1 MKIDLSRFR
10 QAFFQEAID
19 HLNHM
24 EAALLLLTTTPSDNE
39 ALNSIFR
46 AAHSIKG
53 ASGTFGLD
61 DITRFTHR
69 LEELLDAMRQG
80 RLQPDPT
87 RVQLLLQACDV
98 LRGLLATADAGSS
111 PPAGM
116 EPMLVKLT
124 AAQRAG
130 EFVPEAEHKLRKRDC
145 WGDPFG
151 RKTYAIHFQPSP
163 SIFQEGMDPLLV
175 LRELSELGAIEEIT
189 ADLSQLPAL
198 GDLKFDI
205 SYLSWDLRFTTEKQR
220 PEIQDVFA
228 FVEDGAQ
235 IKIDLVAGSGEV
247 ATGETAAKDIGT
259 ANRRGAEAQR
269 HDSAS
274 IRVATE
280 KVDELINLVGEL
292 VIAQSMTV
300 EIANHF
306 VLERLPE
313 LQAALIEVGRNT
325 RELQERVMAV
335 RMLPVGSIF
344 ARLPRI
350 VYDIAGASG
359 KSIAINW
366 TGEET
371 ELDKS
376 VLEGMMDP
384 LTHLVRNAADHGIET
399 CEQRRAAGKPE
410 PGTIHLHA
418 RHQGGNFLIE
428 ISDDGQGLKLARIRE
443 KAIER
448 GLMSASDEVTPEQI
462 QAFIFHPGFS
472 TAEQVSEVSGRGV
485 GMDVVRRNVEALGGT
500 VTLRSAEGK
509 GTTIGIKL
517 PLTLAVLEG
526 QVVRVGDQTYVLPLV
541 SIVESIK
548 PSREQ
553 VRAVAGQGEVVMLRQ
568 EPLPLLRLH
577 RIFGVPT
584 EVTEPSRGLVAVVEH
599 ESRRMA
605 LLVDELLNQQQVVIK
620 SLQSNF
626 HKVDGAMGA
635 TILGDGRVS
644 LILDVAGLVELSRQ
658 AGGTALAGSE
668 NPAFFAAAEPPSP
681 GGLGHAGIRIY

>member
-10 QAFFQEAID
+10 QAFFQEAAD
-19 HLNHM
+19 HVNQM
-24 EAALLLLTTTPSDNE
+24 EAALLLLTSAAGDGD
-39 ALNSIFR
+39 ALNAIFR

-61 DITRFTHR
+61 DVTRFTHR

-80 RLQPDPT
+80 RLQTDSA

-98 LRGLLATADAGSS
+98 LRGLLATADAGAP
-111 PPAGM
+111 PPAEAEEMM
-116 EPMLVKLT
+116 EKLT
-124 AAQRAG
+124 VAQRTG
-130 EFVPEAEHKLRKRDC
+130 EFVPDAEHKLRKRDRY
-145 WGDPFG
+145 GDPVGCKIF
-151 RKTYAIHFQPSP
+151 AIQFQPSP
-163 SIFQEGMDPLLV
+163 GIFQEGMDPLLV
-175 LRELSELGAIEEIT
+175 LRELSELGTIEEVKP
-189 ADLSQLPAL
+189 DLSRLPAL
-198 GDLKFDI
+198 GDLQFDI
-205 SYLSWDLRFTTEKQR
+205 SYLSWDIRFATKKERTEV
-220 PEIQDVFA
+220 QDVFA
-228 FVEDGAQ
+228 FVEDGAEIAIQ
-235 IKIDLVAGSGEV
+235 LEVIEGNTKKEEV
-247 ATGETAAKDIGT
+247 AAVKDAGT
-259 ANRRGAEAQR
+259 ASPRGAAAQR

-280 KVDELINLVGEL
+280 KVDQLINLVGEL
-292 VIAQSMTV
+292 VIAHSMTV

-306 VLERLPE
+306 TPERLPE
-313 LQAALIEVGRNT
+313 LQASLMEAGRNM
-325 RELQERVMAV
+325 RELQERVMAI

-359 KSIAINW
+359 KSIGISW

-371 ELDKS
+371 ELDKG

-384 LTHLVRNAADHGIET
+384 LTHLVRNAADHGIES

-410 PGTIHLHA
+410 AGKIHLHA
-418 RHQGGNFLIE
+418 RHQSGNFI
-428 ISDDGQGLKLARIRE
+428 IDVSDDGQGLNLARIRE

-448 GLMSASDEVTPEQI
+448 GLLSAGDDLTPEQI
-462 QAFIFHPGFS
+462 QAIIFHPGFS
-472 TAEQVSEVSGRGV
+472 TAEQVSEISGRGV

-500 VTLRSAEGK
+500 VTLRSIEGK

-541 SIVESIK
+541 SIVESIQ

-584 EVTEPSRGLVAVVEH
+584 EVVEPSRGLVAVVENENH
-599 ESRRMA
+599 RVA

-626 HKVDGAMGA
+626 HKVEGAMGA

-644 LILDVAGLVELSRQ
+644 LILDIAGLVELYHQ
-658 AGGTALAGSE
+658 TGGTALEGPE
-668 NPAFFAAAEPPSP
+668 IPAFFVTAEPSIP
-681 GGLGHAGIRIY
+681 GGTDSRHT